1 VTTTST
7 AGECC
12 NVPHALNLFSSL
24 EAAVS
29 SLNLGGSVFLL
40 TQHADALPRLE
51 LTELG
56 LYLDSRLLHLT
67 SNHRYTLVKSRQPE
81 SESYGWWGGGTN
93 AGPFRTSFLLHF
105 PAGAKRQQP
114 DPRSNQSLYTHPFIR
129 LTSSLTAN
137 RARQSAQ
144 Y

>member
-1 VTTTST
+1 MTTTST

-67 SNHRYTLVKSRQPE
+67 SNHRYACEISPAGVGKLWMVVRGNERRAISYFFFCIFPPALNASNPTLVKSIAVYAPIHRP
-81 SESYGWWGGGTN
+81 
-93 AGPFRTSFLLHF
+93 TSHIIADCK
-105 PAGAKRQQP
+105 P
-114 DPRSNQSLYTHPFIR
+114 
-129 LTSSLTAN
+129 
-137 RARQSAQ
+137 SASICST
-144 Y
+144 